1 MSARILDGKALSRRL
16 QAQLAERV
24 AEFTRRAGRPP
35 GLAVVLVGDD
45 PASAVYVRNKEK
57 SARAVGMASTVE
69 RLPADATRERVL
81 ATIRRLAADA
91 SVDGMLVQLPLP
103 GHLDEREVLEAIP
116 PGKDVDGF
124 HPVNAGK
131 LLLGED
137 DGIVACTPRGILAL
151 VDEAGLDL
159 AGKRAVVV
167 GRSNIVGKPVALL
180 LLRRHAT
187 VTVCHSRTRDLAAVC
202 READLLVASVGRPG
216 LVRGDFVKEGAVVI
230 DVGINRIT
238 DPVLAEDLLAGQE
251 KRLARFRQKGHA
263 LVGDVHFAEAAAR
276 AAAITPVP
284 GGVGPLTVT
293 MLLDNTLLA
302 AERALAGGSAAA
314 R

>member
-1 MSARILDGKALSRRL
+1 MSARILDGKALARRL
-16 QAQLAERV
+16 LDRLAERV
-24 AEFTRRAGRPP
+24 ADFSRRAGRPP

-57 SARAVGMASTVE
+57 SAREAGFASLVE
-69 RLPADATRERVL
+69 RLPGDATREEVL
-81 ATIRRLAADA
+81 ATVRRLAA
-91 SVDGMLVQLPLP
+91 SPEGDGMLVQLPLP

-116 PGKDVDGF
+116 PEKDVDGF

-131 LLLGED
+131 LLLGQE

-159 AGKRAVVV
+159 RGKRAVVV

-180 LLRRHAT
+180 LLARHAT
-187 VTVCHSRTRDLAAVC
+187 VTICHSRTEDLAAVC

-216 LVRGDFVKEGAVVI
+216 LVRGEFVREGAVVI

-238 DPVLAEDLLAGQE
+238 DPALAEDLLAGQE
-251 KRLARFRQKGHA
+251 KRLARFRKKGHA
-263 LVGDVHFAEAAAR
+263 LVGDVHFAEASER

-302 AERALAGGSAAA
+302 AERHLAAGG
-314 R
+314 

>member
-1 MSARILDGKALSRRL
+1 VNARILDGKALSRRL
-16 QAQLAERV
+16 QAELAERV
-24 AEFTRRAGRPP
+24 ADFVRRAGRPP

-57 SARAVGMASTVE
+57 SAREVGMASTVE
-69 RLPADATRERVL
+69 RLPADATREQVL
-81 ATIRRLAADA
+81 ATVQRLAGDP

-103 GHLDEREVLEAIP
+103 GHLDEREILEAIP

-230 DVGINRIT
+230 DVGINRVT

-263 LVGDVHFAEAAAR
+263 LVGDVHFTEAAAR

-293 MLLDNTLLA
+293 MLLDNTLIA

>member
-1 MSARILDGKALSRRL
+1 MSARILDGKALARRL
-16 QAQLAERV
+16 LDRLAERV
-24 AEFTRRAGRPP
+24 ADFSRRAGRPP

-57 SARAVGMASTVE
+57 SAREAGFASLVE
-69 RLPADATRERVL
+69 RLPGDATREEVL
-81 ATIRRLAADA
+81 ATVRRLAA
-91 SVDGMLVQLPLP
+91 SPEVDGMLVQLPLP

-116 PGKDVDGF
+116 PEKDVDGF

-131 LLLGED
+131 LLLGQE

-159 AGKRAVVV
+159 RGKRAVVV

-180 LLRRHAT
+180 LLARHAT
-187 VTVCHSRTRDLAAVC
+187 VTICHSRTEDLAAVC

-216 LVRGDFVKEGAVVI
+216 LVRGEFVREGAVVI

-238 DPVLAEDLLAGQE
+238 DPALAEDLLAGQE
-251 KRLARFRQKGHA
+251 KRLARFRKKGHA
-263 LVGDVHFAEAAAR
+263 LVGDVHFAEAAER

-302 AERALAGGSAAA
+302 AERHLAAGG
-314 R
+314 